1 MKKISLLLFVALIWG
16 GLLSD
21 ILLAQDDDCCPEEDK
36 YGREDELLP
45 MEWEKQMFNLNEKKA
60 ALLGQLSVSNKEL
73 ERLKS
78 QSADLDKQ
86 LIDAE
91 NALYSSVGM
100 NKSSLSE
107 FRKKFEETEKKIN
120 NKLGTCEDA
129 KKMYFNE
136 IESSKAKCLPE
147 FFSRYQSMKVKLD
160 SWCKEAVKTGQYTVV
175 KGDCLWKISGKKEIY
190 SNSNYWPKLWEANE
204 EGVISAPAH
213 TPKKVTNPN
222 LIYPGQ
228 VLKVPALS
236 DEDLKKLNSLSY
248 VMKNQKAANDFK
260 KEQKQKS
267 KTLKGNIKK
276 NKFNKS
282 DVKKEVKKDLKK
294 VVKKDDKKS
303 DPKK

>member
-1 MKKISLLLFVALIWG
+1 MKKITLLLITVIFMG
-16 GLLSD
+16 GLLSN
-21 ILLAQDDDCCPEEDK
+21 ISFAQDDDCCPEEDK

-60 ALLGQLSVSNKEL
+60 ALLGVLAVSNQNL
-73 ERLKS
+73 EKLKS

-86 LIDAE
+86 LVDAE

-100 NKSSLSE
+100 NKSTLSD
-107 FRKKFEETEKKIN
+107 FRKKFDETEKKIN

-136 IESSKAKCLPE
+136 IDVSKAKCLPE
-147 FFSRYQSMKVKLD
+147 FYNRYLAMKSKLD
-160 SWCKEAVKTGQYTVV
+160 TWCKELGRTGQYTVV

-190 SNSNYWPKLWEANE
+190 SNNNYWPKLWEANE

-213 TPKKVTNPN
+213 VSKTIKNPN

-228 VLKVPALS
+228 VLKVPALN

-248 VMKNQKAANDFK
+248 VMKTQKAANDFK

-267 KTLKGNIKK
+267 NTIKGNIKK
-276 NKFNKS
+276 SKVNKT
-282 DVKKEVKKDLKK
+282 DDKKEVKKDIKK
-294 VVKKDDKKS
+294 DTKKDDKK
-303 DPKK
+303 PILKK

>member
-1 MKKISLLLFVALIWG
+1 MNRLTQLLVALIFLG
-16 GLLSD
+16 GLFSNVS
-21 ILLAQDDDCCPEEDK
+21 LAQDDDCCPEEDK

-45 MEWEKQMFNLNEKKA
+45 LEWEKQMYSLNEQKV
-60 ALLGQLSVSNKEL
+60 ALLGLLDASNKEIEKL
-73 ERLKS
+73 NK

-86 LIDAE
+86 VTDAE

-100 NKSSLSE
+100 NKSSLAD

-136 IESSKAKCLPE
+136 IDASKAKCLPE
-147 FFSRYQSMKVKLD
+147 FYNRYLAMKNKLD
-160 SWCKEAVKTGQYTVV
+160 SWCKELGKTGQYTVI

-190 SNSNYWPKLWEANE
+190 GNNNYWPKLWEANE

-213 TPKKVTNPN
+213 TPKKVKNPN

-236 DEDLKKLNSLSY
+236 DEDLKKLNSISY
-248 VMKNQKAANDFK
+248 VMKTQKAANDFK
-260 KEQKQKS
+260 KEQNKKQKS
-267 KTLKGNIKK
+267 KTLKGDIKK
-276 NKFNKS
+276 NKVTKT
-282 DVKKEVKKDLKK
+282 DVKKEVKKET
-294 VVKKDDKKS
+294 KKDDKK
-303 DPKK
+303 PELKK